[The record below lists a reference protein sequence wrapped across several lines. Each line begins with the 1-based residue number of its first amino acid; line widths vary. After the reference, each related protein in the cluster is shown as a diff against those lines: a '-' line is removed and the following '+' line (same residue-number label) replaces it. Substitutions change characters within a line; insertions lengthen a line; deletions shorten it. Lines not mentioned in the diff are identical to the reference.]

1 MASGLACKYMRL
13 AKTGPTYFK
22 ITRFRANLRAQWI
35 ETTNAETV
43 PGSGNVPEEFIYGIY
58 GGDVDF
64 EIVYQEADLL
74 FAALQPGT
82 TVAVTFYPDKT
93 ATGSNLAG
101 NLSVETW
108 ELTGEEKDYFKCHVT
123 GKFNGG
129 YTATSL

>member
-13 AKTGPTYFK
+13 AKASTYFK
-22 ITRFRANLRAQWI
+22 IVRFRANLRAQWI
-35 ETTNAETV
+35 DTTNAETA

-64 EIVYQEADLL
+64 EVIYQESDVI

-82 TVAVTFYPDKT
+82 NNAITFYPDKT
-93 ATGSNLAG
+93 NTGANLAG
-101 NLSVETW
+101 TLAVETW
-108 ELTGEEKDYFKCHVT
+108 EITGEEKDAFKVHVT